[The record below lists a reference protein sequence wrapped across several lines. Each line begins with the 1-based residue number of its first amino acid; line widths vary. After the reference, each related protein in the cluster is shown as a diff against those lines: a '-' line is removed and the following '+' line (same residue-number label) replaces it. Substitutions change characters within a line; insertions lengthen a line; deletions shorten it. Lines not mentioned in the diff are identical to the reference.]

1 MEQKEANSETAVKA
15 VILQGHRGCRG
26 ELPENTIEA
35 FLRAVDA
42 GVSTL
47 EMDVVLT
54 GDRDV
59 LVSHDPWISQEIMIM
74 PNGEKIDPATQHEL
88 NIFEMSTDSCQTYVC
103 GSKRHK
109 NFPEQKQVKSFK
121 PTLKQAVEAVRDH
134 CRKKNLPVPSFDIE
148 VKSTLAWEGKYHPS
162 PESYASIFLREFLT
176 LSIAHMSTVQ
186 SFDHRILN
194 SIHKQYPELDLIYL
208 SEREREISEMLT
220 TLNFKPY
227 GISLDYKLWTD
238 QKVKECKDQGLH
250 MTAWTVNTEVEMNAL
265 LTMGV
270 RDIITDYPTMMV
282 KALKKQGIE
291 VYNRATSTEESL

>member
-1 MEQKEANSETAVKA
+1 MEQKEVNNESAAKA
-15 VILQGHRGCRG
+15 AILQGHRGCRG

-59 LVSHDPWISQEIMIM
+59 LVSHDPWMSQEIMVM
-74 PNGEKIDPATQHEL
+74 PDGSKIDPATQHEL
-88 NIFEMSTDSCQTYVC
+88 NIFEMTTDSCQTYIC
-103 GSKRHK
+103 GSKRH
-109 NFPEQKQVKSFK
+109 NSFPDQQSVKSFK
-121 PTLKQAVEAVRDH
+121 PTLRQVVEAVRDH
-134 CRKKNLPVPSFDIE
+134 CRKKKLPVPSFDIE
-148 VKSTLAWEGKYHPS
+148 VKSTLAWEGKYHPA
-162 PESYASIFLREFLT
+162 PELYASVFLREFLT

-208 SEREREISEMLT
+208 AERERSISEMLSM
-220 TLNFKPY
+220 LDFKPY

-238 QKVKECKDQGLH
+238 QKVKECKDRGLH
-250 MTAWTVNTEVEMNAL
+250 MTAWTVNAEADMSAL
-265 LTMGV
+265 LKLGV
-270 RDIITDYPTMMV
+270 YDIITDYLTQMV
-282 KALKKQGIE
+282 QALKKQGIQ